1 MMVNQSSITSYNDGV
16 RDGTIPRQRDKVY
29 DTIMKEG
36 QVSNRMIATILG
48 LETSSVSARVNALM
62 KSGLVQ
68 EAYYAKCRAPTNIK
82 PKRVRFVEV
91 VWPQQLGMG
100 L

>member
-1 MMVNQSSITSYNDGV
+1 MVNQSSITSYNQGV

-29 DTIMKEG
+29 DTIMKHG
-36 QVSNRMIATILG
+36 PMSNRMIATILNID
-48 LETSSVSARVNALM
+48 TASVSPRVHALM
-62 KSGLVQ
+62 ESGLVQ
-68 EAYYAKCRAPTNIK
+68 KAYCAKCRAPTNRK